1 MVRYFP
7 ERASSKARSRVVL
20 LFCNPVPYFAS
31 DFRSLKPAP
40 PPFPHNTNRA
50 AQRERA
56 FGQTD
61 VTSERKFVSPEIAA
75 LGVKLGD
82 AVGTLPA
89 ALFAGDFDI
98 SRSVCIFLDSGQ
110 LSRYLLVKYA
120 AGLVGLRCAA
130 SPLLIRLLLSR
141 GEGNEHHDRRTGGR
155 RHSDVTGGG
164 IPPALVKASV
174 SAEDDARGLFEGG
187 AYARI
192 SASVLLR

>member
-1 MVRYFP
+1 M
-7 ERASSKARSRVVL
+7 VL
-20 LFCNPVPYFAS
+20 LFCNPVGPYFAS

-89 ALFAGDFDI
+89 ALFAGDLEGWRAEI
-98 SRSVCIFLDSGQ
+98 GERHRTGSRHV
-110 LSRYLLVKYA
+110 LVA
-120 AGLVGLRCAA
+120 NGLRRFAVDFND
-130 SPLLIRLLLSR
+130 SF
-141 GEGNEHHDRRTGGR
+141 
-155 RHSDVTGGG
+155 
-164 IPPALVKASV
+164 IPI
-174 SAEDDARGLFEGG
+174 D
-187 AYARI
+187 
-192 SASVLLR
+192 

>member
-1 MVRYFP
+1 MPADRARVRAD
-7 ERASSKARSRVVL
+7 RR
-20 LFCNPVPYFAS
+20 
-31 DFRSLKPAP
+31 
-40 PPFPHNTNRA
+40 H
-50 AQRERA
+50 
-56 FGQTD
+56 FGEEIRQ
-61 VTSERKFVSPEIAA
+61 PEIAA

-98 SRSVCIFLDSGQ
+98 SRSVCIDSRQ
-110 LSRYLLVKYA
+110 LSRYVLVKYA

-155 RHSDVTGGG
+155 RHSDVTGGV

>member
-1 MVRYFP
+1 MPADRAHVRAD
-7 ERASSKARSRVVL
+7 RR
-20 LFCNPVPYFAS
+20 
-31 DFRSLKPAP
+31 
-40 PPFPHNTNRA
+40 H
-50 AQRERA
+50 
-56 FGQTD
+56 FGEEIRQ
-61 VTSERKFVSPEIAA
+61 PEIAA

-110 LSRYLLVKYA
+110 LSRYVLVKYA

-141 GEGNEHHDRRTGGR
+141 CEGNEHHDRRTGGR
-155 RHSDVTGGG
+155 RHSDVTVGV
-164 IPPALVKASV
+164 IPPALERASV
-174 SAEDDARGLFEGG
+174 SAEDDARGLNEGG